1 MLWKW
6 TFLTVFVSAKNIL
19 CINSVDSLKEEWV
32 QESDFFELMEPING
46 QWRIDNGTNSS
57 NLIADSDP
65 TMDPVVITL
74 AALVGAPILLAAV
87 APPQLPVFPPQGV
100 PQPGSLAEGG
110 GLLPASAIIVRKIY
124 ILQQFLSV
132 SNNNIAKL

>member
-1 MLWKW
+1 MDI
-6 TFLTVFVSAKNIL
+6 FD
-19 CINSVDSLKEEWV
+19 CICERKKYTLHKFRRFIERRMGTRIR
-32 QESDFFELMEPING
+32 FFELMEPING

-124 ILQQFLSV
+124 IYY
-132 SNNNIAKL
+132 NNF